1 MIDLEHKMADKKI
14 LVIGATGQIGSEL
27 VPELRKLYGKDNVIA
42 CMHSKKLCMELEDG
56 PNECL
61 DVTNKTEI
69 ESLVKKY
76 KINEIYHLAALL
88 SATGEKDPMKA
99 WDINMNS
106 LIHIL
111 EISRESKEKGNNIRI
126 FWPSSIAV
134 FGPTTPK
141 KAPQETVLE
150 PSTMY
155 GITKVAGELLC
166 SYYKSKFNVD
176 VRGLRYPGIISY
188 KTLPGGGTTDYA
200 VEIFYE
206 AIKNKKYDC
215 FVCKET
221 MLPMMYMPDCIKST
235 IQLMNAPLEN
245 LKHVCYNLSAMSFSA
260 EELYKEI
267 KKYIPEFECQHKPDF
282 RQKIADSWPREID
295 DSVARKEWGWKP
307 DYGTKEMVKDMI
319 EKISE
324 KLK

>member
-1 MIDLEHKMADKKI
+1 MVNKKI
-14 LVIGATGQIGSEL
+14 LVIGAAGQIGSEL
-27 VPELRKLYGKDNVIA
+27 VPELRKLYGKENVVA
-42 CMHSKKLCMELEDG
+42 CMHSKKLCFELEDG
-56 PNECL
+56 PSACV
-61 DVTNKTEI
+61 DVSNKKEI
-69 ESLVKKY
+69 EEAVKKFQ
-76 KINEIYHLAALL
+76 INEIYHLAALL
-88 SATGEKDPMKA
+88 SATGEQNPMKA

-106 LIHIL
+106 LIHVL
-111 EISRESKEKGNNIRI
+111 EIAKENKIRV

-166 SYYKSKFNVD
+166 SYYKNKFGVD
-176 VRGLRYPGIISY
+176 VRSLRFPGIISY

-206 AIKNKKYDC
+206 AIKNKKYNC
-215 FVCKET
+215 FVCEET
-221 MLPMMYMPDCIKST
+221 MLPMMYMPDCIKS
-235 IQLMNAPLEN
+235 IIMLMDAPKES
-245 LKHVCYNLSAMSFSA
+245 LKHTCYNVAAMSFSA
-260 EELYKEI
+260 KELYHEI
-267 KKYIPEFECQHKPDF
+267 KKHIPDFQCSHNPDF
-282 RQKIADSWPREID
+282 RQKIADSWPRELD

-307 DYGTKEMVKDMI
+307 DYSTSAMVKDMV

-324 KLK
+324 KLKS

>member
-1 MIDLEHKMADKKI
+1 MDKKI

-27 VPELRKLYGKDNVIA
+27 VPRLRELYGKDKVVA
-42 CMHSKKLCMELEDG
+42 GFHSKKLCVELEGG
-56 PNECL
+56 PSACI
-61 DVTNKTEI
+61 DVNNKE
-69 ESLVKKY
+69 EMKKLIQKY
-76 KINEIYHLAALL
+76 DINEIYHLAALL
-88 SATGEKDPMKA
+88 SAVGEQNPMKA

-106 LIHIL
+106 LINVL
-111 EISRESKEKGNNIRI
+111 EISRESKEKGKEIGI

-166 SYYKSKFNVD
+166 AYYKNKFGID
-176 VRGLRYPGIISY
+176 VRGLRFPGIISY

-206 AIKNKKYDC
+206 AIEKKNYEC
-215 FVCKET
+215 FVCEET

-235 IQLMNAPLEN
+235 MELMNAPKEN
-245 LKHVCYNLSAMSFSA
+245 LKHVCYNVSGMSFSA
-260 EELYKEI
+260 KELYHEI
-267 KKYIPEFECQHKPDF
+267 KKHIPEFECKNNPDF
-282 RQKIADSWPREID
+282 RQKIADSWPREVD
-295 DSVARKEWGWKP
+295 DKEAKRDWNWKP
-307 DYGTKEMVKDMI
+307 DYGTKEMVKDMV

-324 KLK
+324 KLKPA